1 MATLNVI
8 KWPFEATVAGFLTSL
23 ADIWRLWRL
32 EIKSAKLAK
41 KLERRMKEVKTGF
54 QPFTANIN
62 PLFASIICWLGENG
76 VHSTNGQD
84 KKIVRLMFDFTVC
97 RQSINGSG
105 TAQITTTYTCS
116 GTNHEA
122 VLRIYVDPSCE
133 MDQVR
138 LRYEIT
144 KLIARAVE
152 EAKHP
157 DSPNF

>member
-1 MATLNVI
+1 M
-8 KWPFEATVAGFLTSL
+8 AGFLTSL

-32 EIKSAKLAK
+32 ERKSAKLAK
-41 KLERRMKEVKTGF
+41 KLRNRMEETGMGF
-54 QPFTANIN
+54 RPNTPDIH
-62 PLFASIICWLGENG
+62 PLLTNLLCWLGENG